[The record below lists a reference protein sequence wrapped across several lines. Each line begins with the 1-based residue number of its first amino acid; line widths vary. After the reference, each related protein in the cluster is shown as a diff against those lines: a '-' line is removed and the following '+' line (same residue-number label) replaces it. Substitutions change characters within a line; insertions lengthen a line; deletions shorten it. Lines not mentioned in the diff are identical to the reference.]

1 MRKAISSAVVSVVI
15 ACIAMTAV
23 SFSRAGPKFVKR
35 NPNPIATL
43 DDGLLTPRECA
54 LQAKCLWQDEDNKPH
69 WVSLDTRKS
78 GIHQANLPVYQWNS
92 ECYQLRQDRFGHPEN
107 VWIACPR

>member
-1 MRKAISSAVVSVVI
+1 MRKAISSAIVSVVI
-15 ACIAMTAV
+15 ACIAITAV
-23 SFSRAGPKFVKR
+23 SFSRSGPKFIKR

-54 LQAKCLWQDEDNKPH
+54 QQAKCLWHDEDNKPH

-92 ECYQLRQDRFGHPEN
+92 ECYQLRQDRFGRPEN